1 MAIQVNLD
9 IPPKIRA
16 GIDSGDLI
24 RIGSVVRD
32 RISGSIVKHLSEAPG
47 PAKIQRTAGRAA
59 ANLMRPRGIAVAA
72 LSVAAVGAVGA
83 TVLVAAQQRKRA
95 SDSELPESVEKYS
108 ASLRAYVEAARK
120 GALDAGTVSQ
130 LISDLDA
137 VHVSLSSPRRS
148 GGGLPSPAPNSLC
161 PHFIQQPG
169 PYGANPG

>member
-1 MAIQVNLD
+1 M
-9 IPPKIRA
+9 
-16 GIDSGDLI
+16 
-24 RIGSVVRD
+24 
-32 RISGSIVKHLSEAPG
+32 SEAPG

-59 ANLMRPRGIAVAA
+59 ANLMRSRGIAVAA

-108 ASLRAYVEAARK
+108 ASLRAYLEAARK

-137 VHVSLSSPRRS
+137 VKEHSGNGGITIDFSTGQPEALVNLVVDYTSKLAKANSIELSELQRQASASDSNAAFVVLRRH
-148 GGGLPSPAPNSLC
+148 LE
-161 PHFIQQPG
+161 IQRQILTRTT
-169 PYGANPG
+169 